1 MKPSL
6 LYIITGLIVILC
18 FSCRDP
24 YRDDCP
30 DGDCPDRPCRDC
42 DNRRIAGRGDIV
54 SENVTVPPFHS
65 IKNIGI
71 ADIYITRGNVQ
82 EITVYAQQNII
93 DIITFEVLDG
103 ELIISIEKNVTI
115 ESSKGISIDIT
126 APEIRKVSS
135 LGTSNMRLSGNGQ
148 SKIYI
153 DNTGTGSI
161 NAFNFEVDTCYVNL
175 TGTGDCK
182 VNVNELLNAV
192 ITGTGSV
199 YYRGYPEIVSH
210 ITGLGRVINSN

>member
-1 MKPSL
+1 MKPSVL
-6 LYIITGLIVILC
+6 NIITGLLVILC
-18 FSCRDP
+18 FSCDGP
-24 YRDDCP
+24 FRDDCP

-54 SENVTVPPFHS
+54 SENVTVSPFHS

-71 ADIYITRGNVQ
+71 ADIYITRGDVQ
-82 EITVYAQQNII
+82 KITVYAQPNII

-103 ELIISIEKNVTI
+103 ELVISIEKNVTI

-135 LGTSNMRLSGNGQ
+135 LGTSYMKLNGNGQ

-182 VNVNELLNAV
+182 VNVNELLDVV

-199 YYRGYPEIVSH
+199 YYSGYPEIVSH
-210 ITGLGRVINSN
+210 ITGLGRLVNSN